1 MHTYDI
7 KFTRAYQQEL
17 MRIVAVED
25 PLQHGEWL
33 PQSLYQIIKRVSGD
47 VRQKENGVIPRL
59 ICGLR
64 FDFVFKSRFLSAFF
78 R

>member
-1 MHTYDI
+1 MYAFDE
-7 KFTRAYQQEL
+7 KFTKAYQQEL
-17 MRIVAVED
+17 VRIATSEYDVQDD
-25 PLQHGEWL
+25 PNL
-33 PQSLYQIIKRVSGD
+33 PQSLYQTVKRVSSG

>member
-1 MHTYDI
+1 MYAFDE
-7 KFTRAYQQEL
+7 KFTKAYQQEL
-17 MRIVAVED
+17 IRIVAIED

-33 PQSLYQIIKRVSGD
+33 PQSLYQTIKRVSSG